1 VFFFWIESVT
11 HIFSV
16 KYFIACVS
24 GNNFLHLMGFR
35 NCCWCCQSRKKLK
48 EKKTKWKWKLWSFA
62 EATKCIF
69 VYISIYL
76 AIKKLKCIWNM
87 FY

>member
-1 VFFFWIESVT
+1 VLRT
-11 HIFSV
+11 FSLLS
-16 KYFIACVS
+16 ILLRACPA
-24 GNNFLHLMGFR
+24 LHLMGFR
-35 NCCWCCQSRKKLK
+35 NCCWRCQSRKKLK

-62 EATKCIF
+62 EATKYIF